1 MKANAPKRKIFD
13 AVDLLTEDT
22 AVMQENGVQML
33 LVDDIRPF
41 ANHPF
46 HLYEGE
52 RLDDMVESIREHGVL
67 VPVIVR
73 QTAGGYEMLAGHNRQ
88 NAARLAGMT
97 EIPGIVKKNLSDK
110 DAYVYVIETNVI
122 QRSFSELLPSEKAA
136 VLALRYEKITCQGRR
151 NDIVEEIARLSGAEV
166 PETCVHDEHKLKSR
180 DSLGE
185 EYGLSGSSV
194 NRLLRV
200 NQLVPEFKDQL
211 DAGELSLVAAVDLS
225 YLSEE
230 EQRRVSEK
238 PGLKLEPR
246 TAKILKDEAG
256 GLTEERLADIV
267 DGKTIKKAAK
277 SMSIK
282 IPAELREKY
291 FAGASAKDVAAIVEQ
306 ALAAWFDGKEAS
318 HV

>member
-1 MKANAPKRKIFD
+1 MKANAGKRKIFD
-13 AVDLLTEDT
+13 AVDLLAED
-22 AVMQENGVQML
+22 AEKVPENGVQML
-33 LVDDIRPF
+33 SVDAIAPF

-52 RLDDMVESIREHGVL
+52 RLSDMVESIREHGVL

-73 QTAGGYEMLAGHNRQ
+73 QTEGGYEMLAGHNRQ
-88 NAARLAGMT
+88 NAARLAGMK
-97 EIPGIVKKNLSDK
+97 EIPAIVKKDLSDQ

-122 QRSFSELLPSEKAA
+122 QRSFSELRPSEKAA

-151 NDIVEEIARLSGAEV
+151 NDIVEEIAQLSGVEV

-200 NQLVPEFKDQL
+200 NQLVPEFKDRL
-211 DAGELSLVAAVDLS
+211 DAGEISLVAAVDLS
-225 YLSEE
+225 YLPNE
-230 EQRRVSEK
+230 EQKRVSAK
-238 PGLKLEPR
+238 QGLSLEPK
-246 TAKILKDEAG
+246 TTKVLKEEAG
-256 GLTEERLADIV
+256 GLDDERLAEIA
-267 DGKTIKKAAK
+267 DGKLALRPAK
-277 SMSIK
+277 GMSVK
-282 IPAELREKY
+282 IPAEMREKY

-306 ALAAWFDGKEAS
+306 ALAAWFERKEEE
-318 HV
+318 VV